1 MSDKSVLE
9 YIARRTTAEFSILGS
24 KGVSYGPPTGPE
36 AKGKDEVI
44 KVCFGAT
51 RQTKTKS

>member
-24 KGVSYGPPTGPE
+24 KGVSHGPPTGSE

-44 KVCFGAT
+44 KVYFEALHLT
-51 RQTKTKS
+51 ETKS